1 MAFEI
6 DADLWGDEQTRLSD
20 AEEASSGLIAR
31 DDEIRR
37 GGRGAI
43 NEAENHSLPSGTR
56 NILPCELSE
65 ECSTLM
71 KAGEKTCLP
80 ANEGPGFV
88 FDEHGIEAT
97 RAHDVSEATI
107 GEGGN
112 ATTETRQADEF
123 VAAGGRI
130 AFVVKVGRRTSEYG
144 VGFDDGGDADEIDMR
159 GKRLELFAVFQSSVS
174 MADEQQR
181 RSHAG

>member
-1 MAFEI
+1 M
-6 DADLWGDEQTRLSD
+6 
-20 AEEASSGLIAR
+20 
-31 DDEIRR
+31 
-37 GGRGAI
+37 
-43 NEAENHSLPSGTR
+43 
-56 NILPCELSE
+56 
-65 ECSTLM
+65 
-71 KAGEKTCLP
+71 P

-88 FDEHGIEAT
+88 LDEYDIEAAA
-97 RAHDVSEATI
+97 AHDVSKATI
-107 GEGGN
+107 NEGGD

-159 GKRLELFAVFQSSVS
+159 GERLELFAVFQSSVS
-174 MADEQQR
+174 MADEEQR